1 MCFIGNVYNIGT
13 DFEISNLDV
22 AKLLLKHFKKDEKTH
37 IQFVENRP
45 FNDCRYK
52 INSDK
57 LLALGWKPVVTWEEG
72 IKRTSTCIFAPLCVH
87 TRACCKVI
95 SYVSFSE

>member
-1 MCFIGNVYNIGT
+1 MYNIGT

-22 AKLLLKHFKKDEKTH
+22 ARVLLKAFGKDESH

-57 LLALGWKPVVTWEEG
+57 LLALGWKPQVTWDEG
-72 IKRTSTCIFAPLCVH
+72 IHRTS
-87 TRACCKVI
+87 K
-95 SYVSFSE
+95 